1 MSNARLASRS
11 DAPELYSI
19 TELAEEFAVTPRAIR
34 FYEDRGLLAPRR
46 VGLNRIYGRRD
57 RARLALILRGKR
69 LGFSLSDI
77 REMLDLYDLG
87 DGQVEQMR
95 VTLRKSRD
103 RLAALERQRE
113 DLDEAIGELREAC
126 RHLEGALRQKGA
138 RLNG

>member
-1 MSNARLASRS
+1 MPNAHLASRS

-19 TELAEEFAVTPRAIR
+19 TELAEEFAITPRAIR

-87 DGQVEQMR
+87 DGQIEQMR

-103 RLAALERQRE
+103 RLAALERQRK

-126 RHLEGALRQKGA
+126 RYLEGALRQKGA